1 MVCALYTLMKKFRD
15 KKIYIWDVSRESMG
29 VFIKLAF
36 MKIDV
41 QGFVTVYEE
50 YVGERYMNRPII
62 AVRQIERDENSIIVA
77 SDEVTEKIISMLP
90 EGKIIYLSKALII
103 DEELRQKRVIVY
115 GTGWGSKKLGKILSN
130 EGIKIEFYCMT
141 KKDYNMQQCNGKDV
155 IEATELNKYEDHA
168 VIISVMVPQYR
179 EEIYEIISA
188 FRGQIYIDLDAVI
201 DSTGQTN
208 LIQSLD
214 LAIKK
219 SWKIYLYS
227 QKSIITS
234 LTEEVFQIY
243 GITINGYVYDVG
255 DKEKGIKSI
264 YEIAFEGIEE
274 KLIVINEECQE
285 RLIEIR
291 ENVELAGFSL
301 EKGNYTGLQCYTRA
315 REIMLS
321 EYTYCRDPLV
331 GWSGIYPKGKP
342 GWKIYGKEEK
352 GIKILVLGGSTSSE
366 EYHPEN
372 WVSKLYYKLKKRNIE
387 TTIYNGAHPG
397 NDVVDEAL
405 RLLRDGYV
413 LQPQIVISMSGINDA
428 HYKDSAN
435 QFNEERLIEWCKYFS
450 KDEEYCS
457 GVHSDESLYSFW
469 SRNMKLLKLISNFYG
484 AHFLGF
490 LQPIMEAVNH
500 MSLRERSLYGD
511 EMCDNIYKD
520 FIIQSVDDG
529 NDYVNLLQL
538 FEHQEEMS
546 FDACHYTDKAHE
558 IIADKVYETLMPVIQ
573 ALT

>member
-1 MVCALYTLMKKFRD
+1 MICALYTLMKKFRD

-36 MKIDV
+36 MRINV

-50 YVGERYMNRPII
+50 YMGERYMNRPII
-62 AVRQIERDENSIIVA
+62 AAEEIAQDENSIIMA
-77 SDEVTEKIISMLP
+77 SDEVTEKFITMLP
-90 EGKIIYLSKALII
+90 EGKIIRLSEVMEI
-103 DEELRQKRVIVY
+103 DEGLRQKKVIVY
-115 GTGWGSKKLGKILSN
+115 GIGWGARKLGTMLSN
-130 EGIKIEFYCMT
+130 EGIKIESYCTT
-141 KKDYNMQQCNGKDV
+141 KKDYDMQQYNGKDV
-155 IEATELNKYEDHA
+155 IEAKELKEYENCA
-168 VIISVMVPQYR
+168 VIISVAVPQFR
-179 EEIYEIISA
+179 EEIYEVMSG
-188 FRGQIYIDLDAVI
+188 FRGQIYIDLESVI

-214 LAIKK
+214 LAMKE
-219 SWKIYLYS
+219 SWKIFLYS
-227 QKSIITS
+227 QKNIITN
-234 LTEEVFQIY
+234 LIEEVFHIY
-243 GITINGYVYDVG
+243 GVIIEGYVYDAE
-255 DKEKGIKSI
+255 DKEKGLKSI
-264 YEIAFEGIEE
+264 YEIAFEGTEE
-274 KLIVINEECQE
+274 KLIVINEECPE
-285 RLIEIR
+285 RLVEIR

-301 EKGNYTGLQCYTRA
+301 EKGNYTGFQCYTKA

-321 EYTYCRDPLV
+321 EYRYCRDPLV

-352 GIKILVLGGSTSSE
+352 GIRILVLGGSTSSE

-372 WVSKLYYKLKKRNIE
+372 WISKLYYKLKKIDIE

-397 NDVVDEAL
+397 NDIVDEIL

-428 HYKDSAN
+428 HYKESAN

-450 KDEEYCS
+450 KNEKYCS
-457 GVHSDESLYSFW
+457 GVFSDEPLYSFW
-469 SRNMKLLKLISNFYG
+469 CRNERLLKMISDFYG
-484 AHFLGF
+484 ARFLGF

-500 MSLRERSLYGD
+500 MTLRERSLYGD
-511 EMCDNIYKD
+511 ALCDDIYTD
-520 FIIQSVDDG
+520 FIIQSV
-529 NDYVNLLQL
+529 NDENNYINLLQL

-558 IIADKVYETLMPVIQ
+558 IIADKVYEMLIPVIQ
-573 ALT
+573 KLA